1 MMNVNETRPTAVA
14 EEPVMITMETGKSV
28 DVRTLKSEDH
38 VKALDPS
45 TLVVTALAACL
56 GAIIGLEL
64 ITRVGVTQNTSIT
77 GALLA
82 VILSLIPARVF
93 AKFKNNHAQN
103 LVQTSISGAT
113 YAAANAMILPIGIPV
128 LMGRGDL
135 LFPVLIGV
143 TLATIVDGFLIYR
156 VFDSPMFVATNPFP
170 SGIATSETILA
181 LANRGKRSL
190 LLFVGMG
197 AGAVGKAF
205 GIPMDLFGVSWFGNI
220 VAMTAFAIGSLIKGS
235 VIPAWTAAVSVD
247 GAAPVMITYLPHGIM
262 IGAGLVSLVQAGLM
276 LSKRGGK
283 LEKVNAENC
292 SVGMDSMRKSLV
304 FGFCAYLAIALLL
317 ALVTGIVTDMGMVQ
331 FLVWIVFAAFAA
343 IASEL
348 VVGLSA
354 MHSGWFPAMATALI
368 FLMIGIMMGFP
379 PLALGVLV
387 AYTAATGPAFTDM
400 ATDLKA
406 GWILR
411 GRGVNKE
418 FELEGRKQQF
428 ISEMVGYGVAFVIVA
443 LMANT
448 YFSQDL
454 FVPTARTYI
463 ATIEA
468 GANLEIAKW
477 LLIWAVPGAI
487 IQLLGGHRQLGIL
500 FATGLLIGNTLNG
513 LTVLVALA
521 IRTAALKWKQKQAQD
536 LLYILGAGC
545 IAGSALYSFFT
556 STLKLVNVRKK

>member
-1 MMNVNETRPTAVA
+1 MNQKDTTP
-14 EEPVMITMETGKSV
+14 METGQETVMVTLEHGKVV
-28 DVRTLKSEDH
+28 DAQTLTAASH
-38 VKALDPS
+38 PSALSPMMLLTS
-45 TLVVTALAACL
+45 IVVAML
-56 GAIIGLEL
+56 GAVIGLEL

-77 GALLA
+77 GALFA
-82 VILSLIPARVF
+82 VILSLIPGRLFHRFRNV
-93 AKFKNNHAQN
+93 HTQN

-113 YAAANAMILPIGIPV
+113 YAAANAMILPVGIPV
-128 LMGRGDL
+128 LMGRSDL
-135 LFPVLIGV
+135 MVPMLIGV
-143 TLATIVDGFLIYR
+143 TLATFLDGFLIYKI
-156 VFDSPMFVATNPFP
+156 FDSPMFPATNPFP

-197 AGAVGKAF
+197 VGAVGKAL
-205 GIPMDLFGVSWFGNI
+205 GIPMDLFGVSWFGN
-220 VAMTAFAIGSLIKGS
+220 VVSMSAFAVGSLITGEL
-235 VIPAWTAAVSVD
+235 IPRWSAAVSVD
-247 GAAPVMITYLPHGIM
+247 GAVPVMITYLPHGVM
-262 IGAGLVSLVQAGLM
+262 IGAGLVSLVQAM
-276 LSKRGGK
+276 LVLTKRHGK
-283 LEKVNAENC
+283 NGVDESRL
-292 SVGMDSMRKSLV
+292 SVSGQSMRKTLV
-304 FGFCAYLAIALLL
+304 FGFGAYLLIAILIA
-317 ALVTGIVTDMGMVQ
+317 VITGIYTEMGVGQ
-331 FLVWIVFAAFAA
+331 LVVWIVFAAFAA

-368 FLMIGIMMGFP
+368 FLMIGVMMGFP

-400 ATDLKA
+400 ATDLKC

-411 GRGVNKE
+411 GRGANPE
-418 FELEGRKQQF
+418 FEKAGRKQQF
-428 ISEMVGYGVAFVIVA
+428 ISEMVGYAVAAVLVA

-468 GANLEIAKW
+468 GANFEIAKW
-477 LLIWAVPGAI
+477 LAIWAIPGAI
-487 IQLLGGHRQLGIL
+487 IQILGGHRQMGIL
-500 FATGLLIGNTLNG
+500 LATGLLIGNTLNG
-513 LTVLVALA
+513 CTVLVALA
-521 IRTAALKWKQKQAQD
+521 IRVIALKWKQKKAQD

-556 STLKLVNVRKK
+556 STLKLVDVRKK